1 VTALIKWRLLGVTLR
16 TDKHDVLERWNLV
29 ESPEGARLVR
39 RGRQALAAVVRGDS
53 GGLASGNAPEI
64 AAN

>member
-1 VTALIKWRLLGVTLR
+1 MWGVTLR

-39 RGRQALAAVVRGDS
+39 RDRQALAAVVRGDS
-53 GGLASGNAPEI
+53 GGFASGNAPEI